1 MMDAELQLL
10 LSQALDPF
18 SGPSDGASVGCS
30 RFFCQEKTCRTMQAY
45 THNALLT
52 SAFNLLYMWTREDMH
67 YLSLQTTKR
76 LRAIA
81 MRAA

>member
-30 RFFCQEKTCRTMQAY
+30 RFFCQEKT
-45 THNALLT
+45 
-52 SAFNLLYMWTREDMH
+52 
-67 YLSLQTTKR
+67 
-76 LRAIA
+76 
-81 MRAA
+81 

>member
-30 RFFCQEKTCRTMQAY
+30 RFFCQVQPSAIMR
-45 THNALLT
+45 HAL
-52 SAFNLLYMWTREDMH
+52 E
-67 YLSLQTTKR
+67 
-76 LRAIA
+76 
-81 MRAA
+81 

>member
-30 RFFCQEKTCRTMQAY
+30 RFFAKKRHVELCKPTLTM
-45 THNALLT
+45 H
-52 SAFNLLYMWTREDMH
+52 F
-67 YLSLQTTKR
+67 
-76 LRAIA
+76 
-81 MRAA
+81 